1 METRNIKTEQFSEDL
16 YFMLMTSSLRDRIRS
31 LGARHGLA
39 NKSLR
44 HAILSAGEQV
54 TRRIELSVNPVI
66 CHSCAQAG

>member
-1 METRNIKTEQFSEDL
+1 METRTLKTEQFSEEL

-44 HAILSAGEQV
+44 CAVLSTGEQI
-54 TRRIELSVNPVI
+54 TRRIELSMRNP
-66 CHSCAQAG
+66 SCTPFIKVG